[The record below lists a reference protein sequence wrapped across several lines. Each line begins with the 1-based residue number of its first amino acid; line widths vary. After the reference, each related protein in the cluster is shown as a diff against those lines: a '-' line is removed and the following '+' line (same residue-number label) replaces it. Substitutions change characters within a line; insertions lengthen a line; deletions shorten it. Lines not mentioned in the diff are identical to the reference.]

1 MKRGVEK
8 ITLEWLRK
16 AEDDLEFAT
25 VSLEE
30 LDDFYSHI
38 CILCHDSVEKF
49 LKALLISQGKKPLKI
64 HDLVTLLNDCISIS
78 RDKTKLQ
85 SIVDSCRILNQYYIP
100 LKYPTHYPPATKEQ
114 AVQAVK
120 IAGEVAEMVNEEI

>member
-1 MKRGVEK
+1 MKKGVEK
-8 ITLEWLRK
+8 VTLEWLRK

-100 LKYPTHYPPATKEQ
+100 LKYPTHYPPAIKEQ
-114 AVQAVK
+114 AV
-120 IAGEVAEMVNEEI
+120 